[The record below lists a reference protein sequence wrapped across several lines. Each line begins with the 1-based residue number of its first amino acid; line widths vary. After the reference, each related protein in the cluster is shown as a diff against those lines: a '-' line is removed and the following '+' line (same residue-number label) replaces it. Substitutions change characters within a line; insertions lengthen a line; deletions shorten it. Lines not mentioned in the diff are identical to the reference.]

1 MLSKSFFF
9 GGGGGNYLKLS
20 LSCPFLKSGNQNKLS
35 KNMIILYHCSPES
48 NLVKNWLPEKP
59 TTDFEKSSHGDF
71 KNDKEIALTISAKSR
86 LTEYALD
93 TNPIIFLSTRYW

>member
-1 MLSKSFFF
+1 
-9 GGGGGNYLKLS
+9 
-20 LSCPFLKSGNQNKLS
+20 
-35 KNMIILYHCSPES
+35 MIILYHCSPKS

-93 TNPIIFLSTRYW
+93 TNPIIFLSSRYW

>member
-1 MLSKSFFF
+1 MCSQNPFFF

-86 LTEYALD
+86 LTQYALD
-93 TNPIIFLSTRYW
+93 TNPIIFLST

>member
-1 MLSKSFFF
+1 
-9 GGGGGNYLKLS
+9 
-20 LSCPFLKSGNQNKLS
+20 
-35 KNMIILYHCSPES
+35 MIIIYHCYPES

-86 LTEYALD
+86 LTEMH
-93 TNPIIFLSTRYW
+93 